1 MQESYNDETR
11 PCPFCFCP
19 VKPMERARG
28 KPKRFCNPACK
39 TANSNLQS
47 LLRKRAEC
55 RRLRQPLVRGSTPR
69 NKGMDKNL

>member
-1 MQESYNDETR
+1 MPDAQDHEIQ

-19 VKPMERARG
+19 VQPMDRARG
-28 KPKRFCNPACK
+28 KSKRFCGPACK

-55 RRLRQPLVRGSTPR
+55 RRLSRPLVRVARAR
-69 NKGMDKNL
+69 NKVVDKGA